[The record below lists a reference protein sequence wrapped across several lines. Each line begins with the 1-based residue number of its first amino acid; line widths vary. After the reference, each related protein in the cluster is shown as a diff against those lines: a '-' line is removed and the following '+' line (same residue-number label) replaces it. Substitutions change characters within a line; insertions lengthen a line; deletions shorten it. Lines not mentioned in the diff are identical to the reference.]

1 MNILDTHHHLW
12 DLSLRSYDW
21 ITELPENES
30 IKINRNFLINDLD
43 VLADENN
50 VTGTICVQAH
60 QSEEEALWLLEIA
73 KNSNLIK
80 GVVCWVDLKNS
91 NIGFSLDKYQTYD
104 KFCGIRHVWHDE
116 KNEDWIMDPKVIKGL
131 KTLSERQINF
141 DFLVRPNHLKYIF
154 EVYEKIPKLNGVID
168 HIAKP
173 IIKENIFEPWAENI
187 SELSKIDSLNCKIS
201 GMVEEMNESQGISI
215 LKNYTDHVI
224 ESFGGDKVMFGSNWP
239 VCLTKKSY
247 SEVLEI
253 AKSISNNLEPEEF
266 FYTNGKSFYLSL
278 IHI

>member
-21 ITELPENES
+21 ITELPEDES

-43 VLADENN
+43 ALANKNN

-73 KNSNLIK
+73 KNSDLIK

-91 NIGFSLDKYQTYD
+91 NIGLFLDKYQMYE

-116 KNEDWIMDPKVIKGL
+116 KNEDWIMDPKVIEGL
-131 KTLSERQINF
+131 KTLTERQINF

-173 IIKENIFEPWAENI
+173 KIIENIFEPWAENI

-224 ESFGGDKVMFGSNWP
+224 ESFGDDKVMYGSNWP

-253 AKSISNNLEPEEF
+253 AKTISNNLDSEKF
-266 FYTNGKSFYLSL
+266 FYSNGKSFYLD
-278 IHI
+278 

>member
-50 VTGTICVQAH
+50 LTGTICVQAH

-173 IIKENIFEPWAENI
+173 KIIENIFEPWAENI

-201 GMVEEMNESQGISI
+201 GMVEEMNESQEISI

-224 ESFGGDKVMFGSNWP
+224 ESFGHDKVMYGSNWP

-253 AKSISNNLEPEEF
+253 AKSISINLEPEEF
-266 FYTNGKSFYLSL
+266 FYTNGKSFYLD
-278 IHI
+278 

>member
-173 IIKENIFEPWAENI
+173 KIKENIFEPWAENI

-201 GMVEEMNESQGISI
+201 GMVEEMNDSQEISI

-224 ESFGGDKVMFGSNWP
+224 ESFGHDKVMYGSNWP

-253 AKSISNNLEPEEF
+253 AKSISNNLDPEKF
-266 FYTNGKSFYLSL
+266 FYTNGKSFYLD
-278 IHI
+278 

>member
-131 KTLSERQINF
+131 KTLSDRQINF

-201 GMVEEMNESQGISI
+201 GMVEEMNESQEISI

-224 ESFGGDKVMFGSNWP
+224 ESFGHDKVMYGSNWP

-253 AKSISNNLEPEEF
+253 AKSISNSLDPEKF
-266 FYTNGKSFYLSL
+266 FYTNGKSFYLD
-278 IHI
+278 

>member
-91 NIGFSLDKYQTYD
+91 NIGFSLDKYQSYD

-173 IIKENIFEPWAENI
+173 KIKENIFEPWAENI

-201 GMVEEMNESQGISI
+201 GMVEEMNESQEISI

-224 ESFGGDKVMFGSNWP
+224 ESFGNDKVMFGSNWP

-266 FYTNGKSFYLSL
+266 FYTNGKSFYLD
-278 IHI
+278 

>member
-91 NIGFSLDKYQTYD
+91 NIGFSLDKYQMYD

-131 KTLSERQINF
+131 KTLSERHINF

-173 IIKENIFEPWAENI
+173 KIKENIFEPWAENI

-201 GMVEEMNESQGISI
+201 GMVEEMNESQEISI

-224 ESFGGDKVMFGSNWP
+224 ESFGNDKVMYGSNWP

-266 FYTNGKSFYLSL
+266 FYTNGKSFYLD
-278 IHI
+278 

>member
-21 ITELPENES
+21 ISELPENES

-131 KTLSERQINF
+131 KTLSDRQINF

-201 GMVEEMNESQGISI
+201 GMVEEMNESQEISI

-224 ESFGGDKVMFGSNWP
+224 ESFGHDKVMYGSNWP

-266 FYTNGKSFYLSL
+266 FYTNGKSFYLD
-278 IHI
+278 

>member
-30 IKINRNFLINDLD
+30 IKINRNFLIDDLD

-173 IIKENIFEPWAENI
+173 KIKENIFEPWAENI

-201 GMVEEMNESQGISI
+201 GMVEEMNDSQEISI

-224 ESFGGDKVMFGSNWP
+224 ESFGHDKVMYGSNWP

-253 AKSISNNLEPEEF
+253 AKSMSNNLEPEEF
-266 FYTNGKSFYLSL
+266 FYTNGKSFYLD
-278 IHI
+278 

>member
-131 KTLSERQINF
+131 KTLSDRQINF

-201 GMVEEMNESQGISI
+201 GMVEEMNGSQEISI

-224 ESFGGDKVMFGSNWP
+224 ESFGHDKVMYGSNWP

-266 FYTNGKSFYLSL
+266 FYTNGKSFYLD
-278 IHI
+278 

>member
-21 ITELPENES
+21 ISELPENES
-30 IKINRNFLINDLD
+30 IKINRNFLIDDLD

-173 IIKENIFEPWAENI
+173 KIKENIFEPWAENI

-201 GMVEEMNESQGISI
+201 GMVEEMNESQEISI

-224 ESFGGDKVMFGSNWP
+224 ESFGHDKVMYGSNWP

-266 FYTNGKSFYLSL
+266 FYTNGKSFYLD
-278 IHI
+278 

>member
-50 VTGTICVQAH
+50 VTDTICVQAH

-73 KNSNLIK
+73 NNSNLIK

-91 NIGFSLDKYQTYD
+91 NIGFSLDQYQTYD

-173 IIKENIFEPWAENI
+173 KIKENIFEPWAENI

-201 GMVEEMNESQGISI
+201 GMVEEMNESQEISI

-224 ESFGGDKVMFGSNWP
+224 ESFGHDKVMYGSNWP

-266 FYTNGKSFYLSL
+266 FYTNGKSFYLD
-278 IHI
+278 

>member
-173 IIKENIFEPWAENI
+173 KIKENIFEPWAENI

-201 GMVEEMNESQGISI
+201 GMVEEMNESQEISI

-224 ESFGGDKVMFGSNWP
+224 ESFGNDKVMYGSNWP

-266 FYTNGKSFYLSL
+266 FYTNGKSFYLD
-278 IHI
+278 

>member
-266 FYTNGKSFYLSL
+266 FYTNGKSFYLD
-278 IHI
+278 

>member
-21 ITELPENES
+21 ISELPENES
-30 IKINRNFLINDLD
+30 IKINRNFLIDDLD

-173 IIKENIFEPWAENI
+173 KIKENIFEPWAENI

-201 GMVEEMNESQGISI
+201 GMVEEMNDSQEISI

-224 ESFGGDKVMFGSNWP
+224 ESFGHDKVMYGSNWP

-253 AKSISNNLEPEEF
+253 AKSMSNNLEPEEF
-266 FYTNGKSFYLSL
+266 FYTNGKSFYLD
-278 IHI
+278 

>member
-21 ITELPENES
+21 ISELPENES
-30 IKINRNFLINDLD
+30 IKINRNFLIDDLD

-173 IIKENIFEPWAENI
+173 KIKENIFEPWAENI

-201 GMVEEMNESQGISI
+201 GMVEEMNGSQEISI

-224 ESFGGDKVMFGSNWP
+224 ESFGHDKVMYGSNWP

-253 AKSISNNLEPEEF
+253 AKSMSNNLEPEEF
-266 FYTNGKSFYLSL
+266 FYTNGKSFYLD
-278 IHI
+278 

>member
-43 VLADENN
+43 ALANKNN

-91 NIGFSLDKYQTYD
+91 NIGLFLDKYQMYE

-116 KNEDWIMDPKVIKGL
+116 KNEDWIMDPKVIEGL

-173 IIKENIFEPWAENI
+173 KIIENIFEPWAENI

-224 ESFGGDKVMFGSNWP
+224 ESFR
-239 VCLTKKSY
+239 
-247 SEVLEI
+247 I
-253 AKSISNNLEPEEF
+253 NNL
-266 FYTNGKSFYLSL
+266 
-278 IHI
+278 

>member
-21 ITELPENES
+21 ITELPKNES

-224 ESFGGDKVMFGSNWP
+224 ESFGGDKVMYGSNWP

-266 FYTNGKSFYLSL
+266 FYTNGKSFYLD
-278 IHI
+278 

>member
-21 ITELPENES
+21 ITELPKNES

-60 QSEEEALWLLEIA
+60 QSEDEALWLLEIS
-73 KNSNLIK
+73 KNSKLIK

-116 KNEDWIMDPKVIKGL
+116 KNEDWIMDPKVITGL

-154 EVYEKIPKLNGVID
+154 EVYEKLPKLNGVID

-173 IIKENIFEPWAENI
+173 EIRENIFEPWAENI

-201 GMVEEMNESQGISI
+201 GMVEEMNESQEISI

-224 ESFGGDKVMFGSNWP
+224 ESFGNDKVMYGSNWP

-253 AKSISNNLEPEEF
+253 AKSISNNLDPEKF
-266 FYTNGKSFYLSL
+266 FYTNGKSFYLD
-278 IHI
+278 

>member
-91 NIGFSLDKYQTYD
+91 NIGFSLDKYQSYD

-173 IIKENIFEPWAENI
+173 KIKENIFEPWAENI

-201 GMVEEMNESQGISI
+201 GMVEEMNESQEISI

-224 ESFGGDKVMFGSNWP
+224 ESFGNDKVMYGSNWP

-266 FYTNGKSFYLSL
+266 FYTNGKSFYLD
-278 IHI
+278 

>member
-43 VLADENN
+43 VIANKNN

-116 KNEDWIMDPKVIKGL
+116 KNEDWIMDPKVITGL

-173 IIKENIFEPWAENI
+173 KIKENIFEPWAENI

-201 GMVEEMNESQGISI
+201 GMVEEMNESQEISI

-224 ESFGGDKVMFGSNWP
+224 ESFGHDKVMYGSNWP

-253 AKSISNNLEPEEF
+253 ARSVSNNLDPEKI
-266 FYTNGKSFYLSL
+266 FYTNGKSFYLD
-278 IHI
+278 

>member
-173 IIKENIFEPWAENI
+173 KIKENIFEPWAENI

-201 GMVEEMNESQGISI
+201 GMVEEMNESQEISI

-224 ESFGGDKVMFGSNWP
+224 KSFGDGKVMYGSNWP

-253 AKSISNNLEPEEF
+253 AKSMSNNLEPEEF
-266 FYTNGKSFYLSL
+266 FYTNGKSFYLD
-278 IHI
+278 

>member
-1 MNILDTHHHLW
+1 MS
-12 DLSLRSYDW
+12 LSVHED
-21 ITELPENES
+21 IENNA
-30 IKINRNFLINDLD
+30 KINRNFLINDLD
-43 VLADENN
+43 ALANKNN

-73 KNSNLIK
+73 KNSDLIK

-91 NIGFSLDKYQTYD
+91 NIGLFLDKYQMYE

-116 KNEDWIMDPKVIKGL
+116 KNEDWIMDPKVIEGL

-173 IIKENIFEPWAENI
+173 KIIENIFEPWAENI

-224 ESFGGDKVMFGSNWP
+224 ESFGDDKVMYGSNWP

-253 AKSISNNLEPEEF
+253 AKTISNNLDSEKF
-266 FYTNGKSFYLSL
+266 FYSNGKSFYLD
-278 IHI
+278 

>member
-91 NIGFSLDKYQTYD
+91 NIGFSLDKYQKYE

-173 IIKENIFEPWAENI
+173 KIKENIFEPWAENI

-201 GMVEEMNESQGISI
+201 GMVEEMNESQEISI

-224 ESFGGDKVMFGSNWP
+224 ESFGHDKVMYGSNWP

-266 FYTNGKSFYLSL
+266 FYTNGKSFYLD
-278 IHI
+278 

>member
-173 IIKENIFEPWAENI
+173 KIKENIFEPWAENI

-201 GMVEEMNESQGISI
+201 GMVEEMNESQEISI

-224 ESFGGDKVMFGSNWP
+224 ESFGNDKVMFGSNWP

-266 FYTNGKSFYLSL
+266 FYTNGKSFYLD
-278 IHI
+278 

>member
-116 KNEDWIMDPKVIKGL
+116 KNEDWIMDPKVITGL

-173 IIKENIFEPWAENI
+173 KIKENIFEPWAENI

-201 GMVEEMNESQGISI
+201 GMVEEMNDSQEISI

-224 ESFGGDKVMFGSNWP
+224 ESFGGDKVMYGSNWP

-253 AKSISNNLEPEEF
+253 AKSMSNNLEPEEF
-266 FYTNGKSFYLSL
+266 FYTNGKSFYLD
-278 IHI
+278 

>member
-21 ITELPENES
+21 ITELPEDES

-43 VLADENN
+43 AQANKNN

-73 KNSNLIK
+73 KNSDLIK

-91 NIGFSLDKYQTYD
+91 NIGLFLDKYQMYE

-116 KNEDWIMDPKVIKGL
+116 KNEDWIMDPKVIEGL

-173 IIKENIFEPWAENI
+173 KIIENIFEPWAENI

-224 ESFGGDKVMFGSNWP
+224 ESFGDDKVMYGSNWP

-253 AKSISNNLEPEEF
+253 AKTISNNLDSEKF
-266 FYTNGKSFYLSL
+266 FYSNGKSFYLD
-278 IHI
+278 

>member
-21 ITELPENES
+21 ISELPENES

-173 IIKENIFEPWAENI
+173 KIKENIFEPWAENI

-201 GMVEEMNESQGISI
+201 GMVEEMNESQEISI

-224 ESFGGDKVMFGSNWP
+224 ESFGHDKVMYGSNWP

-266 FYTNGKSFYLSL
+266 FYTNGKSFYLD
-278 IHI
+278 

>member
-91 NIGFSLDKYQTYD
+91 NIGFSLDKYQSYD

-173 IIKENIFEPWAENI
+173 KIKENIFEPWAENI

-201 GMVEEMNESQGISI
+201 GMVEEMNESQEISI

-224 ESFGGDKVMFGSNWP
+224 ESFGNDKVMFGSNWP

-253 AKSISNNLEPEEF
+253 AKSISNNLDPEEF
-266 FYTNGKSFYLSL
+266 FYTNGKSFYLD
-278 IHI
+278 

>member
-201 GMVEEMNESQGISI
+201 GMVEEMNESQEISI

-224 ESFGGDKVMFGSNWP
+224 ESFGHDKVMYGSNWP

-266 FYTNGKSFYLSL
+266 FYTNGKSFYLD
-278 IHI
+278 

>member
-30 IKINRNFLINDLD
+30 IKINRNFLIDDLD

-201 GMVEEMNESQGISI
+201 GMVEEMNESQEISI

-224 ESFGGDKVMFGSNWP
+224 ESFGNDKVMFGSNWP

-253 AKSISNNLEPEEF
+253 AKSMSNNLEPEEF
-266 FYTNGKSFYLSL
+266 FYTNGKSFYLD
-278 IHI
+278 

>member
-91 NIGFSLDKYQTYD
+91 NIGFSLDKYQSYD

-173 IIKENIFEPWAENI
+173 KIKENIFEPWAENI

-201 GMVEEMNESQGISI
+201 GMVEEMNDSQEISI

-224 ESFGGDKVMFGSNWP
+224 ESFGNDKVMFGSNWP

-253 AKSISNNLEPEEF
+253 AKSISNNLDPEEF
-266 FYTNGKSFYLSL
+266 FYTNGKNFYLD
-278 IHI
+278 

>member
-60 QSEEEALWLLEIA
+60 QSDEEALWLLEIA

-201 GMVEEMNESQGISI
+201 GMVEEMNESQEISI

-224 ESFGGDKVMFGSNWP
+224 ESFGHDKVMYGSNWP

-253 AKSISNNLEPEEF
+253 AKSMSNNLEPEEF
-266 FYTNGKSFYLSL
+266 FYTNGKSFYLD
-278 IHI
+278 

>member
-173 IIKENIFEPWAENI
+173 KIKENIFEPWAENI

-201 GMVEEMNESQGISI
+201 GMVEEMNESQEISI

-224 ESFGGDKVMFGSNWP
+224 ESFGHDKVMYGSNWP

-266 FYTNGKSFYLSL
+266 FYTNGKSFYLD
-278 IHI
+278 